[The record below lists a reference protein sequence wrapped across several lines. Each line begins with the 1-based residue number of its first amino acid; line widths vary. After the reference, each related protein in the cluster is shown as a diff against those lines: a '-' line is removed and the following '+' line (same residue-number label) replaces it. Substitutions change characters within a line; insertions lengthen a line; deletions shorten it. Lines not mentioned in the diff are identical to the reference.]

1 MTHSFPTR
9 RSSDLA
15 SAQNVSFFR
24 IGTGST
30 AVTYFPIGGIIA
42 SAISSPPGSR
52 DCKGGG
58 SCGVSGLVAV
68 AQSTRAAVDNA
79 RQIQQGT
86 LESGFVQSDI
96 AYWAYH
102 GEELFLT
109 GGPLK
114 SLRPIANLYPETI
127 HLVVSAEAGI
137 ERSEEHT
144 SVLQS
149 LMRHSYAVFCLK
161 KKTKP
166 QTQTT

>member
-1 MTHSFPTR
+1 MPSSKRSATSRLPWR
-9 RSSDLA
+9 RLRAAALAALPLLALGLAGA

-30 AVTYFPIGGIIA
+30 AGTYFPIGGIIA

-86 LESGFVQSDI
+86 LESGFVQSDL
-96 AYWAYH
+96 AYWTYH
-102 GEELFLT
+102 GEDLFLT

-114 SLRPIANLYPETI
+114 SLTAIP
-127 HLVVSAEAGI
+127 HLSSRQVPVWGT
-137 ERSEEHT
+137 RG
-144 SVLQS
+144 L
-149 LMRHSYAVFCLK
+149 
-161 KKTKP
+161 
-166 QTQTT
+166 

>member
-30 AVTYFPIGGIIA
+30 AGTYFPIGGIIA

-114 SLRPIANLYPETI
+114 SLRAIANLYPETI
-127 HLVVSAEAGI
+127 HLVVS
-137 ERSEEHT
+137 SEEHPT
-144 SVLQS
+144 KLKS
-149 LMRHSYAVFCLK
+149 LMRISY
-161 KKTKP
+161 
-166 QTQTT
+166 

>member
-30 AVTYFPIGGIIA
+30 AGPYFPIGGIIA

-52 DCKGGG
+52 DCVCGG

-68 AQSTRAAVDNA
+68 AQSTRAAVANA
-79 RQIQQGT
+79 RQLPAGP

-96 AYWAYH
+96 AYLAYD
-102 GEELFLT
+102 
-109 GGPLK
+109 
-114 SLRPIANLYPETI
+114 R
-127 HLVVSAEAGI
+127 
-137 ERSEEHT
+137 
-144 SVLQS
+144 
-149 LMRHSYAVFCLK
+149 
-161 KKTKP
+161 
-166 QTQTT
+166 

>member
-1 MTHSFPTR
+1 MIRRPPRSTRTDTLFPYTTLC
-9 RSSDLA
+9 RSC
-15 SAQNVSFFR
+15 V
-24 IGTGST
+24 
-30 AVTYFPIGGIIA
+30 
-42 SAISSPPGSR
+42 
-52 DCKGGG
+52 GGG

-114 SLRPIANLYPETI
+114 SLRAIANLYPQTI
-127 HLVVSAEAGI
+127 HQIGSASCRYI
-137 ERSEEHT
+137 
-144 SVLQS
+144 VCQ
-149 LMRHSYAVFCLK
+149 YV
-161 KKTKP
+161 
-166 QTQTT
+166 